1 MLSHPG
7 DITIF
12 SCFSTTISGLKVR
25 KSISL
30 KCKRQ
35 LEGELEWGTLC
46 LNYGFWQCL
55 ASPLWTVA
63 WNCTPSVKWGAPV
76 SVHSQLLFSVSLVC
90 YRASSKV
97 YLCIV
102 CTHASC
108 HRMRLYIYL
117 YLCILYIYICN
128 ICRSLHVWKWTR
140 ENKTEATSHCPRQNT
155 QKRAQQPHRECT
167 RAHTYAQSQVFNT
180 QVYTEVESDSQ
191 SLRGKWKGC
200 VLKRALARHRIRLT
214 VNGHLPAPRAH
225 SRPCA
230 TQRCIECTAEC
241 VKERTM
247 SAENTRVQR
256 SHASDWA
263 SYESCPKRSWWAYW
277 RRKEDDTRS
286 RISAPEESVGPRSPF
301 FCL

>member
-108 HRMRLYIYL
+108 HRMRLYIYI
-117 YLCILYIYICN
+117 YTYVYYIFIYVTFVDPCTCGNEQGKTKQKQLRIV
-128 ICRSLHVWKWTR
+128 RDKTLRR
-140 ENKTEATSHCPRQNT
+140 EHNSHIAN
-155 QKRAQQPHRECT
+155 A
-167 RAHTYAQSQVFNT
+167 RAHTHTHRVRCSTRRSIQRWSQTPKAWGESGKGVCSRGRSRGTGSGWQST
-180 QVYTEVESDSQ
+180 DTC
-191 SLRGKWKGC
+191 RRHART
-200 VLKRALARHRIRLT
+200 RA
-214 VNGHLPAPRAH
+214 
-225 SRPCA
+225 
-230 TQRCIECTAEC
+230 
-241 VKERTM
+241 
-247 SAENTRVQR
+247 RVQLNGALNALPSVSKR
-256 SHASDWA
+256 EQCRPRIHAYSA
-263 SYESCPKRSWWAYW
+263 LTPVTG
-277 RRKEDDTRS
+277 RRMKAVL
-286 RISAPEESVGPRSPF
+286 SAADGPTGEEKKMTLVPG
-301 FCL
+301 

>member
-1 MLSHPG
+1 MQ
-7 DITIF
+7 
-12 SCFSTTISGLKVR
+12 TTTR
-25 KSISL
+25 
-30 KCKRQ
+30 R
-35 LEGELEWGTLC
+35 GELEWGTLC

-63 WNCTPSVKWGAPV
+63 WNCTPSVEWGAPV
-76 SVHSQLLFSVSLVC
+76 SVHSQLLFSLSLVC

-191 SLRGKWKGC
+191 SLRGKWKGG
-200 VLKRALARHRIRLT
+200 VL
-214 VNGHLPAPRAH
+214 
-225 SRPCA
+225 
-230 TQRCIECTAEC
+230 
-241 VKERTM
+241 ERTLAPVCNSTVHWM
-247 SAENTRVQR
+247 HCRVCQRGNNVGREYTRT
-256 SHASDWA
+256 AL
-263 SYESCPKRSWWAYW
+263 
-277 RRKEDDTRS
+277 S
-286 RISAPEESVGPRSPF
+286 RQWLGVVWKLS
-301 FCL
+301 